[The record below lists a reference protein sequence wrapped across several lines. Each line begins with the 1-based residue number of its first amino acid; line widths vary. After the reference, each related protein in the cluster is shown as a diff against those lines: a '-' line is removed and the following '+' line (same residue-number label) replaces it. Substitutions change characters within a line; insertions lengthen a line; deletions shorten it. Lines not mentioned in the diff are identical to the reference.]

1 MDEKGYGDKKEIEK
15 IANDIWDQL
24 KSFGAYG
31 FPKAH
36 SVAYALIANATQYLK
51 TYYPT
56 EFFCALL
63 SQATD
68 DEYLKIYN
76 ISKNKYK
83 VKYINPSINLSKET
97 FTFHKNKIV
106 WSLPSIKGIGEKA
119 AIEIVKEQP
128 YKSFEDFFNRVNK
141 RVVNI
146 RVLRTLITAN
156 VFRKFGTRNKVWKEL
171 AKLRKDTPTELHN
184 ADEWKVLAGEI
195 MPWAKQTVRD
205 MFPDKMGS
213 VITYDQFLAKPL
225 KARVVIAGFITA
237 LRLVNSKRG
246 NMYILKVTD
255 SEASFSVVC
264 WNERYQ
270 IMKEKGIEIEVGT
283 PVKISGAKSLSHID
297 EEQIALGAESSSY
310 IKPLL

>member
-1 MDEKGYGDKKEIEK
+1 MDSKGYGSKEEIEK
-15 IANDIWDQL
+15 VANDIWDQL
-24 KSFGAYG
+24 KSFGGYA

-36 SVAYALIANATQYLK
+36 STAYSLIANATQYLK
-51 TYYPT
+51 KYYPT

-63 SQATD
+63 QQAVDT
-68 DEYLKIYN
+68 EYLKIYN

-146 RVLRTLITAN
+146 RVLRILITAN
-156 VFRKFGTRNKVWKEL
+156 VFRKFGTRNKIYKQL
-171 AKLRKDTPTELHN
+171 AQLRKDTPTELHN
-184 ADEWKVLAGEI
+184 TDEWKVLAGEI
-195 MPWAKQTVRD
+195 MPWVKQTVRD
-205 MFPDKMGS
+205 MFPEKMGS
-213 VITYDQFLAKPL
+213 VITYDEFLAKPL
-225 KARVVIAGFITA
+225 KARVVVAGFITA
-237 LRLVNSKRG
+237 LRLVKSKRG

-264 WNERYQ
+264 WNERYK
-270 IMKEKGIEIEVGT
+270 IMKEKNIEIEIGT
-283 PVKISGAKSLSHID
+283 PVKVSGYKSLSHMD
-297 EEQIALGAESSSY
+297 EDQIALGDESGSY